1 MVMRA
6 GPQQIALLQRAIR
19 QNPRLA
25 QLFQATTT
33 NKQPQAQ
40 EDPHAAIRRI
50 SKDSLYDATIPGYYG
65 DLSDSVSVWNPE
77 RVEKRVD
84 LSRTPALAAM
94 QGKYTSTGYDPETNT
109 IHVMGLQQPGKHKYD
124 TMKLVYNHDPA
135 TGDYLLSGGQAT
147 KQRSTGSKLAATVA
161 PVLSVAAAPLLAGL
175 FSSAGMGATTSGLL
189 SNALVNTGTS
199 ALAGARGSNLL
210 RSGLAGAVTGGVG
223 AYGQSAGW
231 NPLATRIASRGA
243 GSLISGQDPRS
254 ALIGAIVGQGGISS
268 GSSGLDSLLRSII
281 GQAVTRRG

>member
-1 MVMRA
+1 MVMQA
-6 GPQQIALLQRAIR
+6 GPQRVALLQRAIQ

-25 QLFQATTT
+25 QLFQAATT

-40 EDPHAAIRRI
+40 EDPNAAIRRI
-50 SKDSLYDATIPGYYG
+50 SKDSLYDATIPGSYS
-65 DLSDSVSVWNPE
+65 DLSDSLTVWNPE

-94 QGKYTSTGYDPETNT
+94 QGKYTHSEYDPGTNT

-161 PVLSVAAAPLLAGL
+161 PVLGVAAAPALAGL

-199 ALAGARGSNLL
+199 ALAGARGSDLL
-210 RSGLAGAVTGGVG
+210 RSGLAGAVTGGIG

-231 NPLATRIASRGA
+231 SPFATRVASRGA
-243 GSLISGQDPRS
+243 GSLISGRDPRS
-254 ALIGAIVGQGGISS
+254 ALIGAIIGQGGVSS
-268 GSSGLDSLLRSII
+268 GSSGLDGLLRSII